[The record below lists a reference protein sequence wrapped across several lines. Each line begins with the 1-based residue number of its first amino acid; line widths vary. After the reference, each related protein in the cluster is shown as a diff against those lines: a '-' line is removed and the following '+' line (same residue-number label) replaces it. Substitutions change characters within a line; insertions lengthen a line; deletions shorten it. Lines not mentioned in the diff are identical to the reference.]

1 MKTIRLP
8 EYLYL
13 VSCYV
18 LFHVHVCTFVYV
30 SWMDILLHIHQSAS
44 TWKKMMKLMLSF
56 CKAAMFFSRSGCA
69 PVRLSSLGIFM
80 RMSEK
85 LRESWLLLIVLLCC
99 WFGWW
104 WAKNLSD
111 IVATTVLIVPRQRL
125 MRAVYSKRVISNL
138 KKTCRRCVSV
148 YTNVSKEEKKIKREN
163 VKKEV
168 KKKVVHIT
176 LAPVPAPKPK
186 PAPTPARKFNYGRR
200 NQVET
205 IENLICDFSVAF
217 VSA

>member
-1 MKTIRLP
+1 
-8 EYLYL
+8 
-13 VSCYV
+13 
-18 LFHVHVCTFVYV
+18 
-30 SWMDILLHIHQSAS
+30 
-44 TWKKMMKLMLSF
+44 
-56 CKAAMFFSRSGCA
+56 
-69 PVRLSSLGIFM
+69 
-80 RMSEK
+80 MS
-85 LRESWLLLIVLLCC
+85 
-99 WFGWW
+99 
-104 WAKNLSD
+104 D
-111 IVATTVLIVPRQRL
+111 MVATTVLIVPRQRL

-148 YTNVSKEEKKIKREN
+148 YTNVSKEEKNIKRAN

-176 LAPVPAPKPK
+176 LAPVPAPKPKPK

-205 IENLICDFSVAF
+205 IENLICEFSVAF